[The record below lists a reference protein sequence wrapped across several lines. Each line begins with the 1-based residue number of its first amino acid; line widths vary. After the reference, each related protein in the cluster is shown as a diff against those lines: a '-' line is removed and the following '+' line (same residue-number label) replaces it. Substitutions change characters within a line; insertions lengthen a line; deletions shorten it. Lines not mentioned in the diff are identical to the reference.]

1 MPSKGERL
9 RRRARELRA
18 WLELGDASLE
28 EAEEIFTD
36 VQLRSRLSD
45 PLGFYEA
52 AALGGEPL
60 PAEAAALAT
69 KAASHLG
76 VSQAVS
82 EDLLRLLAEDR
93 LSGSPVLHAAG
104 IFEVLELNTPG
115 AGVFAELAGLLHAEQ
130 CEALQALAAI
140 LRGAHDDGHAFG
152 AQCRELAQKLL
163 SEGLEKTLWDSYTKV
178 SGCPRFSPGSEHGEV
193 ERVVKEGLSLQLCVL
208 ECLEFFRQ
216 RFLGSLPKAAHQHH
230 WLLGDSEI
238 CFRAQCVG
246 DLCLTLLLEAFC
258 LEEVA
263 AQPEQAV
270 ARHVFLAS
278 SVHMK
283 HLQQLIE
290 GSWLDICHHAAHP
303 KEATPA
309 LVHCG
314 RCVALVAL
322 GWAVLVGSVPE
333 SYRETHGL
341 GFQRLTSSAVFQSRH
356 LLSDAAGS
364 LQATCR
370 FIGGRLSH
378 MHGYRTVWL
387 TRFCCCGSLDSHSAK
402 MLQLRMLSGEAVP
415 GIPVEEI
422 QDVKALKQ
430 RLAQLHTLPP
440 RFRQR
445 VLFHGEN
452 LKDDAGE
459 LAAAAMQG
467 SISEVES
474 SMQLPQ
480 DSDLIGDL

>member
-115 AGVFAELAGLLHAEQ
+115 AGAGFRIPFKDSGSNYTGSIYTGGRQKYGVFAELAGLLHAEQ

-208 ECLEFFRQ
+208 ECLVLAKYDSQINRRAPRPVREFFRQ

-341 GFQRLTSSAVFQSRH
+341 GFQRLTSSVA
-356 LLSDAAGS
+356 LG
-364 LQATCR
+364 
-370 FIGGRLSH
+370 
-378 MHGYRTVWL
+378 TVWL

-452 LKDDAGE
+452 LKDDVT
-459 LAAAAMQG
+459 LHSLG
-467 SISEVES
+467 SRSAD
-474 SMQLPQ
+474 MC
-480 DSDLIGDL
+480 